1 MDYLSFTQRLMFV
14 FGLGF
19 ELPVV
24 LFSLVRLNIISFDD
38 LKSRWRLVILVI
50 CLISAVITPPDALS
64 MIALALP
71 MIVLYGATLL
81 MIHWTKPVHLE
92 NTYA

>member
-1 MDYLSFTQRLMFV
+1 MFV

-24 LFSLVRLNIISFDD
+24 LFSLVKLNLISLDD
-38 LKSRWRLVILVI
+38 LKSRWRLAVLII
-50 CLISAVITPPDALS
+50 CLISAIITPPDALS

-71 MIVLYGATLL
+71 MIMLYGLTLL
-81 MIHWTKPVHLE
+81 VIQWSQPVKIDKNH
-92 NTYA
+92 YA